1 MAANNDDSSSE
12 SNEEN
17 PIQDSVLSPELEDA
31 LESIVQKFEA
41 ESVLLLKQQH
51 KFWETQP
58 VGQFKDLLNSNLQ
71 EGPIEQPT
79 PLSEVRKEP
88 YNLPDLYEWTVCDM
102 GSDDVCNEVYLLLMN
117 NYVEDD
123 GNLFRFNYSKEF
135 LRWGLRPPGYFPSW
149 HLGVRVNA
157 SKKLVAFITGIPVK
171 MKVRDEVVQMAEVN
185 FLCVHKKLRSKRL
198 TPAMIK
204 EITRRIHLENIWQAA
219 YTGGVLL
226 PTPITDCEYWH
237 RTLNPK
243 KLIDIGFSELGQ
255 RMTMSRTMKNHKL
268 PNSTSTPGLR
278 KMGLGDVPSV
288 TVLLRNY
295 LKKFVVA
302 PIFDDEEVAHWLLPR
317 EDVVES
323 YVVESLETREITD
336 FFSFYTIHSSILGNL
351 EYSTLKAAYSFYS
364 VSTRTPLVELM
375 QDALVVAKEKDFD
388 VFNALDVMENRG
400 YLKELKFLKSDG
412 QLYYYLYNYR
422 LRSGLLPSQL
432 GLVLL

>member
-1 MAANNDDSSSE
+1 MADNNDDSSSE

-17 PIQDSVLSPELEDA
+17 PIQDSVLSPELENA
-31 LESIVQKFEA
+31 LESIVQKFES
-41 ESVLLLKQQH
+41 ESILLFKKEH

-58 VGQFKDLLNSNLQ
+58 VGQFKDLWDSNLR
-71 EGPIEQPT
+71 EGPIQEPT
-79 PLSEVRKEP
+79 PLSEVRKEA
-88 YNLPDLYEWTVCDM
+88 YKLPDLYEWTVCDM
-102 GSDDVCNEVYLLLMN
+102 GSDEVCNEVYLLLMN

-171 MKVRDEVVQMAEVN
+171 MSVRNEVVRMAEVN
-185 FLCVHKKLRSKRL
+185 FLCVDKKLRSKRL
-198 TPAMIK
+198 TPMMIK

-243 KLIDIGFSELGQ
+243 KLIDVGFSELGE

-295 LKKFVVA
+295 LKKFVIA

-336 FFSFYTIHSSILGNL
+336 FFSFYTIRSSILHKS

-364 VSTRTPLVELM
+364 VSTKTPLVQLM

-388 VFNALDVMENRG
+388 VFNTLDVMENRE
-400 YLKELKFLKSDG
+400 YLRELKFNKSEG

-422 LRSGLLPSQL
+422 LRSPLLPSQL
-432 GLVLL
+432 GLLLL